1 MEVFEPSDSVC
12 WNADKPISL
21 LYDGVVPFKPQM
33 AVCLRYADED
43 KSHKWVAGESY
54 SSRGLFFPPLALAW
68 DLGAIIFLDREW
80 WTKTAEAYLF

>member
-21 LYDGVVPFKPQM
+21 LFTAVVPFKPQM
-33 AVCLRYADED
+33 AVGLRYTDED

-54 SSRGLFFPPLALAW
+54 SSRGLFSPPLALAR
-68 DLGAIIFLDREW
+68 DLEAIIFLDTEW
-80 WTKTAEAYLF
+80 WTKTVEAYLF